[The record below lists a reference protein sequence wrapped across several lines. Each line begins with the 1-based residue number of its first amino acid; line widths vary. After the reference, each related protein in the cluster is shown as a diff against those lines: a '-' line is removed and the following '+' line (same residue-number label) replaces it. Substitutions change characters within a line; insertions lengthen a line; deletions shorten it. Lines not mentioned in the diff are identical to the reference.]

1 LPGLCKNEALMA
13 KKTGRKSAT
22 ERRQVAE
29 LAKRIDNWAN
39 GNDDDSYADNM
50 RPLLARAFRPE
61 KRKTRRPKNICPLG
75 NASN

>member
-1 LPGLCKNEALMA
+1 MA

-22 ERRQVAE
+22 ERRQLAE
-29 LAKRIDNWAN
+29 LTKRIDNWAN

-61 KRKTRRPKNICPLG
+61 KRKTRRTKDICLLG
-75 NASN
+75 NESN